1 MEKIY
6 LRIEE
11 NTDGEL
17 GFGFIISDIQEVLE
31 NDIEISIDD
40 YNKFHELNSKGKQF
54 RVKANPIGSTLF
66 DYIEEYTFE
75 CIPCEPTEEELL
87 KEEVLNQSEMMLEMD
102 FRMTNL
108 ELGL

>member
-6 LRIEE
+6 LRLEK

-17 GFGFIISDIQEVLE
+17 GFGFIIPDIQEVLE

-40 YNKFHELNSKGKQF
+40 YNKFHELNSNGKQF
-54 RVKANPIGSTLF
+54 RLKANPIGNILF
-66 DYIEEYTFE
+66 DYIEEYTLE
-75 CIPCEPTEEELL
+75 CIPCEPAEEELL
-87 KEEVLNQSEMMLEMD
+87 KEEVLLLTESYLDME
-102 FRMTNL
+102 FRMTNY